1 MKRRQLLGAIAGATA
16 TGLSGCSSNAGSTP
30 TPTPKPD
37 NPWGKLPI
45 TVGLNREVSGAR
57 GSNEMIQEALT
68 YWEENAAVYAG
79 FPIEFSYNPNSD
91 DADIMINVVEE
102 ISQCG
107 SHDTDHRT
115 VGCAPRITGTPPATA
130 DVRIVADLEGDHLLK
145 ILQHEIGHTL
155 GLAHDAE
162 PQEIMSNDPKLRIP
176 DYEDRVSIVES
187 YNNGLDKTH
196 TAGDAYETGRG
207 YYDNKKFEKA
217 IEKFNEA
224 AKAAREAMSL
234 FEDAES
240 TALGIDE
247 QKVADFCGE
256 ARQKSLKY
264 DQSMTELRRAAEAYS
279 KENYDRGDMYIEEHQ
294 KYHEEMRS
302 LSIRNSEIIIDELGL

>member
-16 TGLSGCSSNAGSTP
+16 TGLSGCSSEGGSTP

-37 NPWGKLPI
+37 NPWEKLPI

-68 YWEENAAVYAG
+68 YWEENAEVYAG
-79 FPIEFSYNPNSD
+79 FPIEFTYNPNSD

-102 ISQCG
+102 ISECG

-130 DVRIVADLEGDHLLK
+130 DVRIVADLEGEHLQK
-145 ILQHEIGHTL
+145 ILKHEIGHTL
-155 GLAHDAE
+155 GLDHDAE
-162 PQEIMSNDPKLRIP
+162 PQSIMSNDPELRIP
-176 DYEDRVSIVES
+176 NYEDKKDIVDSYHDGIDQASAAADDYEKGQTYYEDR
-187 YNNGLDKTH
+187 N
-196 TAGDAYETGRG
+196 
-207 YYDNKKFEKA
+207 FEEA
-217 IEKFNEA
+217 IEKFNDA
-224 AKAAREAMSL
+224 ANHATEAMSL
-234 FEDAES
+234 FESAET

-247 QKVADFCGE
+247 EKVADICGE

-264 DQSMTELRRAAEAYS
+264 EQSMTELRRAAEDYAN
-279 KENYDRGDMYIEEHQ
+279 EDYDQGDKHVDEHQ
-294 KYHEEMRS
+294 KYHQEMRS
-302 LSIRNSEIIIDELGL
+302 LSIRDSEIIIDELDL